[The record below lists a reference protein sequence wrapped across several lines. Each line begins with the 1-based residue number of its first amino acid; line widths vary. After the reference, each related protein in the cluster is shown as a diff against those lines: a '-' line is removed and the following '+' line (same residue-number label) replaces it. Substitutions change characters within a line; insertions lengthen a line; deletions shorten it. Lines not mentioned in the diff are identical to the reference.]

1 MHGGTSPMPSRYPV
15 EVALAEEHHWTL
27 TQIHEMPADY
37 VDEMYTRLKSRYKWE
52 AEKHRR
58 DQARARAKQ
67 GKGNK
72 R

>member
-1 MHGGTSPMPSRYPV
+1 MPSRYPV

-52 AEKHRR
+52 AERDRR
-58 DQARARAKQ
+58 DKARANAK
-67 GKGNK
+67 KNK
-72 R
+72 SKSR